1 MGWFDAPAGQAN
13 LLAGMS
19 KIASHKIA
27 EPNIGYAITSGLGK
41 AVDAIKNRN
50 DALIKEE
57 ANTKVRE
64 ILSQPMD
71 AKNPMA
77 QAQALAPWLA
87 RADAEHQMVGKEAV
101 ANLFKDADFGIKK
114 DTLSESIRHNKS
126 DELLGTNKL
135 EQQKIA
141 DANSLEQQKIANANA
156 LKLGLANVGVAQT
169 NANTN
174 AETLKMN
181 LGQMSRNNAITDLK
195 NEADGIVRNADGT
208 LSRDYENK
216 SFKASQLM
224 QQRANIV
231 NDAKTLK
238 QDDFLKRANDQGHLL
253 LGTSHLNSTINSAYG
268 TGKTLMMSTNPT
280 VAYEAAQLMNSADVD
295 GLLAIGKRE
304 LNADGSF
311 KKESPKFTK
320 EGNTLK
326 SSSGKTYNIPTQ
338 EWLYNNTET
347 INY

>member
-19 KIASHKIA
+19 NIATHKIA
-27 EPNIGYAITSGLGK
+27 EPNIGSAITSGLDK
-41 AVDAIKNRN
+41 AVDTIKNRN
-50 DALIKEE
+50 DTLIKEE

-114 DTLSESIRHNKS
+114 DTLSESTRHNKS
-126 DELLGTNKL
+126 DELLGTSKL

-141 DANSLEQQKIANANA
+141 DANA

-174 AETLKMN
+174 AATLKMN
-181 LGQMSRNNAITDLK
+181 LGQMSRDNAINDLK
-195 NEADGIVRNADGT
+195 NEAQGIIKNPDGT
-208 LSRDYENK
+208 FKTDYDNER
-216 SFKASQLM
+216 FKASQLM

-231 NDAKTLK
+231 NMAKTIK
-238 QDDFLKRANDQGHLL
+238 QDDFLKRANDQGHIL
-253 LGTSHLNSTINSAYG
+253 LGTSHFNETINKAYG
-268 TGKTLMMSTNPT
+268 LGQKLMLSTNPSI
-280 VAYEAAQLMNSADVD
+280 AYKAAELMNSADID
-295 GLLAIGKRE
+295 GLLAIGKQSLDSKGNLIE
-304 LNADGSF
+304 
-311 KKESPKFTK
+311 KESPDLTK
-320 EGNTLK
+320 KVKYLN
-326 SSSGKTYNIPTQ
+326 SFSGQ
-338 EWLYNNTET
+338 EWLDNNTEI

>member
-19 KIASHKIA
+19 NIASHKIA

-64 ILSQPMD
+64 ILAQPVD
-71 AKNPMA
+71 PRNPMA

-87 RADAEHQMVGKEAV
+87 RADAEHQMAGKDAIS
-101 ANLFKDADFGIKK
+101 NLFKDADFGIKR
-114 DTLSESIRHNKS
+114 DTLSESSRHNKA
-126 DELLGTNKL
+126 DELLGASKL

-141 DANSLEQQKIANANA
+141 DANA

-181 LGQMSRNNAITDLK
+181 LAQMNRNNAIADLQ
-195 NEADGIVRNADGT
+195 NEAQGIVKNPDGT
-208 LSRDYENK
+208 FKTDYDNER
-216 SFKASQLM
+216 FKASQLM

-231 NDAKTLK
+231 NMAKTIK
-238 QDDFLKRANDQGHLL
+238 QDDFLKRANDQGHIL
-253 LGTSHLNSTINSAYG
+253 LGTSHFNSTINKAYG
-268 TGKTLMMSTNPT
+268 IGQKLMLSTNPNI
-280 VAYEAAQLMNSADVD
+280 AYKAAELMNSADID
-295 GLLAIGKRE
+295 GLLAIGNQQLDSK
-304 LNADGSF
+304 
-311 KKESPKFTK
+311 
-320 EGNTLK
+320 GNLIEK
-326 SSSGKTYNIPTQ
+326 
-338 EWLYNNTET
+338 
-347 INY
+347 

>member
-19 KIASHKIA
+19 NIASHKIA
-27 EPNIGYAITSGLGK
+27 EPNIGSAITSGLGK
-41 AVDAIKNRN
+41 AVDAIKTRN
-50 DALIKEE
+50 DTMIKEE

-64 ILSQPMD
+64 ILAQPMD

-114 DTLSESIRHNKS
+114 DTLSESTRHNKS

-141 DANSLEQQKIANANA
+141 DAKSF
-156 LKLGLANVGVAQT
+156 KLGMANVGVAQT

-174 AETLKMN
+174 AATLKMN
-181 LGQMSRNNAITDLK
+181 LGQVQRTNAIGDLK
-195 NEADGIVRNADGT
+195 NEAEGIIKNEDGT
-208 LSRDYENK
+208 FKTDYNNER
-216 SFKASQLM
+216 FKASQLM

-231 NDAKTLK
+231 NMAKTIK
-238 QDDFLKRANDQGHLL
+238 QDDFLKRANDQGHIL
-253 LGTSHLNSTINSAYG
+253 LGTSHFNDTINKAYG
-268 TGKTLMMSTNPT
+268 LGQKLMLSTNPSI
-280 VAYEAAQLMNSADVD
+280 AYKAAELMNSADID
-295 GLLAIGKRE
+295 GLLAIGKQRLDSKGNLIE
-304 LNADGSF
+304 EEPSKL
-311 KKESPKFTK
+311 TK

-338 EWLYNNTET
+338 EWLDKNTET

>member
-19 KIASHKIA
+19 NIASHKIA
-27 EPNIGYAITSGLGK
+27 EPNIGSAITSGLGK
-41 AVDAIKNRN
+41 AVDAIKTRN
-50 DALIKEE
+50 DTMIKEE

-87 RADAEHQMVGKEAV
+87 RADAEHQMIGKDAV

-114 DTLSESIRHNKS
+114 DTLSESSRHNKS
-126 DELLGTNKL
+126 DELLGTSKL

-141 DANSLEQQKIANANA
+141 DANA

-174 AETLKMN
+174 AATLKMN
-181 LGQMSRNNAITDLK
+181 LGQVQRTNAIGDLK
-195 NEADGIVRNADGT
+195 NEAEGIIKNEDGT
-208 LSRDYENK
+208 FKTDYNNER
-216 SFKASQLM
+216 FKASQLM

-320 EGNTLK
+320 EVNTLK

-338 EWLYNNTET
+338 EWLDKNTET

>member
-1 MGWFDAPAGQAN
+1 MGWFDTPAGQAN
-13 LLAGMS
+13 LLTGMS
-19 KIASHKIA
+19 NIAMNKVD
-27 EPNIGYAITSGLGK
+27 EPNIGSAITSGLGK
-41 AVDAIKNRN
+41 AVDAIKTRN
-50 DALIKEE
+50 DTLIKEE

-87 RADAEHQMVGKEAV
+87 KADAEHQMIGKDAV
-101 ANLFKDADFGIKK
+101 SNLFKDADFGIKR
-114 DTLSESIRHNKS
+114 DTLSELSRHNQS
-126 DELLGTNKL
+126 DELLGTSKL

-141 DANSLEQQKIANANA
+141 DANA

-238 QDDFLKRANDQGHLL
+238 QDDFLRRANDQGHLL

-268 TGKTLMMSTNPT
+268 IGKTLMMSTNPT

-311 KKESPKFTK
+311 KK
-320 EGNTLK
+320 
-326 SSSGKTYNIPTQ
+326 
-338 EWLYNNTET
+338 
-347 INY
+347 

>member
-13 LLAGMS
+13 LLTGMS
-19 KIASHKIA
+19 NIAMNKIA
-27 EPNIGYAITSGLGK
+27 EPNIGSAITSGLGK
-41 AVDAIKNRN
+41 AVDAIKTRN
-50 DALIKEE
+50 DTMIKEE

-114 DTLSESIRHNKS
+114 DTLSESTRHNQS
-126 DELLGTNKL
+126 DELLGTSKL

-141 DANSLEQQKIANANA
+141 DANA

-338 EWLYNNTET
+338 EWLDKNTET

>member
-13 LLAGMS
+13 LLTGMS
-19 KIASHKIA
+19 NIAMNKVA
-27 EPNIGYAITSGLGK
+27 EPNIGSAITSGLGK

-50 DALIKEE
+50 DAMIKEE

-64 ILSQPMD
+64 ILSQPVD
-71 AKNPMA
+71 PKNPMA

-114 DTLSESIRHNKS
+114 DTLSESSRHNKS
-126 DELLGTNKL
+126 DELLGTSKL

-141 DANSLEQQKIANANA
+141 DANA
-156 LKLGLANVGVAQT
+156 LKLGLANVSVAQT

-195 NEADGIVRNADGT
+195 NETDGIVRNADGT

-311 KKESPKFTK
+311 KK
-320 EGNTLK
+320 
-326 SSSGKTYNIPTQ
+326 
-338 EWLYNNTET
+338 
-347 INY
+347 

>member
-19 KIASHKIA
+19 NIAMNKVA
-27 EPNIGYAITSGLGK
+27 EPNIGSAITSGLGK
-41 AVDAIKNRN
+41 AVDAIKTRN
-50 DALIKEE
+50 DTLIKEE

-64 ILSQPMD
+64 ILAQPMD

-87 RADAEHQMVGKEAV
+87 RADAEHQMIGKEAV

-114 DTLSESIRHNKS
+114 DTLSESTRHNKS

-141 DANSLEQQKIANANA
+141 DAKSF
-156 LKLGLANVGVAQT
+156 KLGMANVGIAQT

-174 AETLKMN
+174 AATLKMN
-181 LGQMSRNNAITDLK
+181 LGQLNRNNAITDLK

-216 SFKASQLM
+216 SFKAAQLM

-268 TGKTLMMSTNPT
+268 TGKTLMMSTNPA

-311 KKESPKFTK
+311 KK
-320 EGNTLK
+320 
-326 SSSGKTYNIPTQ
+326 
-338 EWLYNNTET
+338 
-347 INY
+347 

>member
-19 KIASHKIA
+19 NIASHKIA

-64 ILSQPMD
+64 ILAQPVD
-71 AKNPMA
+71 PRNPMA

-87 RADAEHQMVGKEAV
+87 RADAEHQMAGTDAIS
-101 ANLFKDADFGIKK
+101 NLFKDADFGIKR
-114 DTLSESIRHNKS
+114 DTLSESSRHNKA
-126 DELLGTNKL
+126 DELLGASKL

-141 DANSLEQQKIANANA
+141 DANA

-181 LGQMSRNNAITDLK
+181 LAQMNRNNAIADLQ
-195 NEADGIVRNADGT
+195 NEAQGIVKNPDGT
-208 LSRDYENK
+208 FKTDYDNER
-216 SFKASQLM
+216 FKASQLM

-231 NDAKTLK
+231 NMAKTIK
-238 QDDFLKRANDQGHLL
+238 QDDFLKRANDQGHIL
-253 LGTSHLNSTINSAYG
+253 LGTSHFNSTINKAYG
-268 TGKTLMMSTNPT
+268 IGQKLMLSTNPNI
-280 VAYEAAQLMNSADVD
+280 AYKAAELMNSADID
-295 GLLAIGKRE
+295 GLLAIGNQQLDSK
-304 LNADGSF
+304 
-311 KKESPKFTK
+311 
-320 EGNTLK
+320 GNLIEK
-326 SSSGKTYNIPTQ
+326 
-338 EWLYNNTET
+338 
-347 INY
+347 

>member
-19 KIASHKIA
+19 NIASHKVA
-27 EPNIGYAITSGLGK
+27 EPNIGSAITSGLGK

-50 DALIKEE
+50 DAMIKEE

-87 RADAEHQMVGKEAV
+87 RADAEHQMAGKDAIS
-101 ANLFKDADFGIKK
+101 NLFKDADFGIKR
-114 DTLSESIRHNKS
+114 DTLSESSRHNQS
-126 DELLGTNKL
+126 DELLGTSKL

-141 DANSLEQQKIANANA
+141 DANA

-311 KKESPKFTK
+311 KK
-320 EGNTLK
+320 
-326 SSSGKTYNIPTQ
+326 
-338 EWLYNNTET
+338 
-347 INY
+347 